1 MFNKIFAE
9 FDVNGDGVLSR
20 ADIFR
25 FVRSILSDNTDERVK
40 KTVKKIWKEFD
51 TDKSGKL
58 NVEETLRFLNAF
70 LASQG
75 MRSTTVV

>member
-25 FVRSILSDNTDERVK
+25 FVKSILGDNTDERVK
-40 KTVKKIWKEFD
+40 ETVKKIWKEFD
-51 TDKSGKL
+51 TD
-58 NVEETLRFLNAF
+58 
-70 LASQG
+70 
-75 MRSTTVV
+75 